1 MVVLDTSRQLPA
13 ALADVAKHIV
23 VALQREVECFSAPGA
38 APKIEFAAAQFT
50 RVIDPANQLP
60 GYEGVWR
67 NARKERCG
75 SITFNSDGSFYAEYD
90 LFCPHPR
97 DARWFVE
104 MVTAWGNAD
113 SISSEA
119 TLIPAL

>member
-1 MVVLDTSRQLPA
+1 MVVELILPTELMNA
-13 ALADVAKHIV
+13 AKRV
-23 VALQREVECFSAPGA
+23 VIALQLEAERFTATGA
-38 APKIEFAAAQFT
+38 APSIDLAAAQFT
-50 RVIDPANQLP
+50 RVVDPANQLP
-60 GYEGVWR
+60 GFEGIWR

-97 DARWFVE
+97 DDRWFVE
-104 MVTAWGNAD
+104 MVTAWGNGER
-113 SISSEA
+113 ISSEA